1 MGGSLYYSYNF
12 SLSLKIFQNSILKFF
27 LLVILVFLKDFI
39 YVFFKEGKGGEREGE
54 KQCVVASCMPPTGDL
69 ARHPGI
75 CPDCESNWQPF
86 G

>member
-39 YVFFKEGKGGEREGE
+39 YVFFKEGKGVREEE
-54 KQCVVASCMPPTGDL
+54 KHQ
-69 ARHPGI
+69 
-75 CPDCESNWQPF
+75 
-86 G
+86 